1 MYSNGISAPVR
12 TASSLRLPILLT
24 LLCLV
29 ITITG
34 EAMPQDANG
43 ANKTDKIDAISKR
56 LEALE
61 RQIETLKR
69 ENAELRKKFGELETP
84 TLARAAEVTR
94 AEGLPKAPAVS
105 PDQPALDLKSTAP
118 EPRAAAVAG
127 QNEPQKKDSRIE
139 FGGEIRL
146 RPEVTDNDPNRSIV
160 GVDSFVRQRVRL
172 RARASLTDNLSGF
185 AEIQDSRLWG
195 NEFSTTGSIAN
206 LDLHQAYIQAD
217 RFLAPGLSLR
227 IGRQEL
233 SYGSERLVGASD
245 WDNVGRSFDA
255 LKAVFARKSW
265 SIDFFASRVV
275 DAHGFAFIV
284 VPRQGTLGLDEDED
298 PYFLS
303 PPPHQEFYGAYL
315 KLLNDNPHHK
325 LEAYAFLLRDNFASL
340 GENRSRAD
348 ATSTSIYT
356 MGGRQESRFEGGFYF
371 NGEAAFQT
379 GHLGPDDHLA
389 VGLSGRVGKYFKA
402 ASAPHFGFEYAFATG
417 DSNSRDGDSRE
428 FIDLFPTNHTHHGF
442 MDLLGWRNLHDYRLN
457 FGLNPANKLSF
468 DADYHKFLLHQ
479 AGGRWSNA
487 AGGTLGFDPNG
498 VSSKQLGQEIDL
510 TVRFPY
516 REHLKFMAGYSVFL
530 PGRFAKLTRQTS
542 DISHFSYIQTLISF

>member
-1 MYSNGISAPVR
+1 MYWYGICASIR
-12 TASSLRLPILLT
+12 RASSLRLPILLT
-24 LLCLV
+24 MLCL
-29 ITITG
+29 TFTPTG
-34 EAMPQDANG
+34 QARAQDSNG
-43 ANKTDKIDAISKR
+43 AAKPDKIDEIVKR
-56 LEALE
+56 LQALE
-61 RQIETLKR
+61 YQIEALKR
-69 ENAELRKKFGELETP
+69 ENADLKRKFGEIESP
-84 TLARAAEVTR
+84 TLSRASEKIRTDVLQ
-94 AEGLPKAPAVS
+94 GAPVVS
-105 PDQPALDLKSTAP
+105 PDQAAADLKVTASAP
-118 EPRAAAVAG
+118 KEAAVAG
-127 QNEPQKKDSRIE
+127 QNEPQKKDSRFE

-146 RPEVTDNDPNRSIV
+146 RPEVTDNDPNRSTI

-172 RARASLTDNLSGF
+172 RARASLTESLSGF

-195 NEFSTTGSIAN
+195 GEFSTTGSLAN

-217 RFLAPGLSLR
+217 RFLTPGLSLR

-233 SYGSERLVGASD
+233 SYGNERLVGVSD
-245 WDNVGRSFDA
+245 WDNVGQSFDA

-275 DAHGFAFIV
+275 DAHGFSFIV
-284 VPRQGTLGLDEDED
+284 VPRQGTSGLDEDED

-315 KLLNDNPHHK
+315 KLLTNNPHHK
-325 LEAYAFLLRDNFASL
+325 LEAYGFVLRDNFATI

-348 ATSTSIYT
+348 ATSTSVYT
-356 MGGRQESRFEGGFYF
+356 MGGRQESRFKGGFYF
-371 NGEAAFQT
+371 DGEAAFQT

-428 FIDLFPTNHTHHGF
+428 FVDLFANNHIHHGY
-442 MDLLGWRNLHDYRLN
+442 MDLIGWRNLHDYRLN

-498 VSSKQLGQEIDL
+498 VSSKQLGQEIDFTL
-510 TVRFPY
+510 RFPY
-516 REHLKFMAGYSVFL
+516 KEHMKFIAGYSLFI
-530 PGRFAKLTRQTS
+530 PGRFAKLTRGTT
-542 DISHFSYIQTLISF
+542 DLSHFSYIQTLISF